1 MYEFQLPLPEIRAP
15 SDRKQCSDDS
25 QKMAVV
31 RNDQTN
37 SRVKKRKKMVEFS
50 AAVVSVETC

>member
-1 MYEFQLPLPEIRAP
+1 MPLPEIRAL
-15 SDRKQCSDDS
+15 SGRKQCSDDS

-37 SRVKKRKKMVEFS
+37 SRVKKRKKIVEFS

>member
-15 SDRKQCSDDS
+15 SGRKQCSDDS

-37 SRVKKRKKMVEFS
+37 SRVKKRKKIVEFS